1 MFLLMGETW
10 HIQRRPGRNCR
21 HSMAPHMYTYV
32 HKNIYI
38 QTLYVHVLQLNQG
51 EFIQFHFN
59 WKAHTNT
66 HWEYLSTVFSLF
78 FAMEQKL
85 GPFELSEPLK
95 VVRGLFRDCTELI
108 MSFALSVFRSAGQL
122 PRHHIFHLWNG
133 PMFTQ
138 QFQLICGEEI
148 EQIYAL
154 DKQTILDHIT
164 QQYYMSHVMPSSRNF
179 QIGLTDLIMCAGCCV
194 RALLYRDQDLIQQYD
209 NL

>member
-1 MFLLMGETW
+1 M
-10 HIQRRPGRNCR
+10 
-21 HSMAPHMYTYV
+21 
-32 HKNIYI
+32 
-38 QTLYVHVLQLNQG
+38 
-51 EFIQFHFN
+51 
-59 WKAHTNT
+59 
-66 HWEYLSTVFSLF
+66 STVFSLF
-78 FAMEQKL
+78 FCYGAKTGPVRAL
-85 GPFELSEPLK
+85 GTSESGA
-95 VVRGLFRDCTELI
+95 RFFRDCTELI
-108 MSFALSVFRSAGQL
+108 MSFALSVFRFAGQL